1 MLGVIL
7 CIYVLI
13 SKKYKTD
20 SKGVTLIFLC
30 LNIIFM
36 CRLWLYVDPDFILTA
51 TYLFT
56 NVFNFVI
63 LFLTMVKVRKDKILD
78 KRSIIKR
85 LLNILDPVVI
95 KYNQLI
101 RKITQKI

>member
-1 MLGVIL
+1 
-7 CIYVLI
+7 
-13 SKKYKTD
+13 
-20 SKGVTLIFLC
+20 
-30 LNIIFM
+30 M